1 MNQNKNK
8 TGRTTRTN
16 EEIYEA
22 IGEFEQGGFTV
33 PDFCELYGISNSSFY
48 DWQKKCKMRNQENN
62 TGDMQPIIITDD
74 VLKLT
79 ERLPIAELELPD
91 GRLFR
96 IFQQADPAF
105 LKAFIN

>member
-1 MNQNKNK
+1 
-8 TGRTTRTN
+8 
-16 EEIYEA
+16 
-22 IGEFEQGGFTV
+22 
-33 PDFCELYGISNSSFY
+33 
-48 DWQKKCKMRNQENN
+48 MRNQEN

-96 IFQQADPAF
+96 IFQQADPEF